1 MIGLNIHDLISGLY
15 PDLGEKYNSSQ
26 YKLSEKIIGKKLELK
41 LTQLQMSYL
50 MNISF
55 DKYLEMEKGSTDIPV
70 SDYELALNSLSN
82 ISAEELSANSHLPEG
97 PVQYP
102 DFVFK
107 ISDIE
112 DFDFKFNIEIK
123 DLKSI
128 DIKYGKGLS
137 SFETK
142 QSELKKILKSHVD
155 EEELVSVKESRS
167 EHKVSII
174 NSKKINYTQLN
185 FETIK
190 VIKDN
195 AAKNVLLESA

>member
-41 LTQLQMSYL
+41 LTQLQMAYL
-50 MNISF
+50 MNITF

-70 SDYELALNSLSN
+70 SDYELALKLLSDT
-82 ISAEELSANSHLPEG
+82 STEELNANSHLPKG

-102 DFVFK
+102 NFVFK
-107 ISDIE
+107 ISDVE
-112 DFDFKFNIEIK
+112 DFDFKFNIEFK

-128 DIKYGKGLS
+128 NIRYGKGLS

-155 EEELVSVKESRS
+155 EEELVTVKESRS

-190 VIKDN
+190 VIEDIN
-195 AAKNVLLESA
+195 AENVLLESA